1 VSLPEPSPSI
11 AASVCPLCASATTAS
26 DERCP
31 SCGLALAGVDGR
43 PGPFSRTVLW
53 WSVAGFA
60 AVYLATLAI
69 VVVTR

>member
-1 VSLPEPSPSI
+1 M
-11 AASVCPLCASATTAS
+11 AS

-31 SCGLALAGVDGR
+31 SCGFALAGVDGR